1 MLVNQTPFLHKTYRL
16 EWYAS
21 VWYKGTLIKK
31 YGPLPTKELA
41 EAVNNLAPLGSS
53 VVVKSEINEIEIDPV
68 FREMVQIIA
77 SKIESLVDQ
86 KLIKNTKRRRSVY
99 LNEVVVRR
107 ALSQLA
113 RDTRELSYCTNL
125 ESSNA
130 SF

>member
-1 MLVNQTPFLHKTYRL
+1 MLVNQTPFLYQTKRL
-16 EWYAS
+16 EWYAIAKKS
-21 VWYKGTLIKK
+21 KVTVWKN
-31 YGPLPTKELA
+31 GPFPTRELA
-41 EAVNNLAPLGSS
+41 EAALNLAPLGSTGYTS
-53 VVVKSEINEIEIDPV
+53 CEANVVEIDPV